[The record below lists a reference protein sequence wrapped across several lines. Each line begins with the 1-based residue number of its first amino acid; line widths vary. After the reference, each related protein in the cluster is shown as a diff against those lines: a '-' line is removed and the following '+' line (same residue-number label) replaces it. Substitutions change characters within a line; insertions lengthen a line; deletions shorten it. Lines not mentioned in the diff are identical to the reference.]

1 MLKPSLRFFRPRPI
15 LLAAAAVLAAA
26 FASSAAADAGPTT
39 TTFRTSVPEIH
50 SLWHLI
56 RATLGANRVAFA
68 GRSGPVSAF
77 SAGRLYPQVWIRD
90 AATTIQASR
99 YYSPEGEIVSWLEEL
114 LAFQEAGG
122 GLPDWFDSRGRSDKN
137 TTETD
142 QEASAILAAA
152 RAVEILGPGWLEK
165 KIAGRPIL
173 DRLDLA
179 LSFVL
184 EQRFDPER
192 GLVKGAHT
200 ADWGDVGMEDAAQ
213 TAIYAGRG
221 TRWTADIYDQS
232 MFYGAARALAGM
244 LRQAGRPERADFWTR
259 RAESVREAAD
269 RLLWQESR
277 GFYRVHVHLDALVH
291 PFDED
296 DMFAMGGNAEAVVS
310 GLAGPEK
317 AVRIIRTALARQEAF
332 RMPTI
337 GATLLPPYPK
347 GTFKHPMVDDPYEY
361 QNGGLWDWF
370 AGRLVR
376 AMFDHGYSASARAK
390 LLEIARKNIAAGG
403 LHEWDAPDGSGRGSP
418 IFAGSAGSLAAAV
431 VEGYFGVRLT
441 RDGCRLEPRLA
452 EDGARVFFRL
462 PASGGSA
469 AYEYSWNPAERQV
482 TFRYE
487 SPSSRPG
494 GIRLLLP
501 RALSEAELDVR
512 RDGRPVPFSIERS
525 GEDVLLVLETDFDP
539 HTLILRTKK
548 SSEGRSRS

>member
-1 MLKPSLRFFRPRPI
+1 MLNPSLRFFRPRPI

-50 SLWHLI
+50 SLWQLI